1 MIKHDLKNWI
11 YTNDLE
17 GLLFFAQRL
26 NEALFDFSPDRYKAP
41 TLFTI
46 SSCLELLRTA
56 SSVKNGVFPLKTLE
70 TVFEEFKSIYN
81 KDIIAQELV
90 GVDAKNYFLE
100 ITESNLEKF
109 ITGIE
114 LLIMKM
120 PPREYLNLLKEKL
133 KEAIVSCKRKRE
145 IEDYSLKYISIL
157 THLGYT
163 RDFLYRKT
171 CDFFFKKNMINNV
184 NNIDEFYSLFDLK
197 VKRYNIYLKISR
209 LFRPLEE
216 MCKGFKISIVEDE
229 ELSSKLKLTP
239 QDEILIKVEQIELY
253 DPYGAQIYVD
263 RLLNKINN
271 LFTFYYHKQR
281 LSWSAEAVVKEMDS
295 KDEGF
300 HIKKRVTSMQKGID
314 YYPQAAAK
322 LLGKML
328 MEINLKKDSFFR
340 INRGIDF
347 HGTSIENNIPENQLI
362 QNWIALETLIINNN
376 EDSKINL
383 ILKGLIPVLN
393 YLYIKQLFSNL
404 SSDIQRLRD
413 AKVDEIVNKVPEG
426 ESYIDKVVALCVL
439 KSNLS
444 IAQELLKVLSASPL
458 LRYRIYDLNLSLS
471 NSDCIYK
478 YLKEHEKRVEW
489 HIRRIYRT
497 RNLITHS
504 GKVPK
509 FIESLV
515 ESSHSY
521 LDKFINIMITLS
533 AEEKQIYTIQQ
544 GIQEIQIRNRIHTNY
559 LKNNPNTEC
568 DSSNFKLLLWGG
580 F

>member
-163 RDFLYRKT
+163 QDFLYRKT

-322 LLGKML
+322 LLGNKYQVY
-328 MEINLKKDSFFR
+328 ENGYQISE
-340 INRGIDF
+340 RGY
-347 HGTSIENNIPENQLI
+347 
-362 QNWIALETLIINNN
+362 AYNN
-376 EDSKINL
+376 EMINSVDSE
-383 ILKGLIPVLN
+383 
-393 YLYIKQLFSNL
+393 YSTSNEEMNIDDEL
-404 SSDIQRLRD
+404 TMKLLQREKEIRS
-413 AKVDEIVNKVPEG
+413 AVDELARLGDSPSLSVNE
-426 ESYIDKVVALCVL
+426 VL
-439 KSNLS
+439 KIQLLKQTIVRNYDEALN
-444 IAQELLKVLSASPL
+444 IAQQTGDK
-458 LRYRIYDLNLSLS
+458 DLVREYERRRDKTVRALQMM
-471 NSDCIYK
+471 
-478 YLKEHEKRVEW
+478 KR
-489 HIRRIYRT
+489 
-497 RNLITHS
+497 
-504 GKVPK
+504 
-509 FIESLV
+509 
-515 ESSHSY
+515 
-521 LDKFINIMITLS
+521 
-533 AEEKQIYTIQQ
+533 
-544 GIQEIQIRNRIHTNY
+544 
-559 LKNNPNTEC
+559 
-568 DSSNFKLLLWGG
+568 
-580 F
+580 